1 MWHLGHAP
9 RVEPEVGRRTSGK
22 PSDAG
27 LCDKPSYLSA
37 RVEGGDDMTS
47 KQNPTTII
55 TEHDAEQVKRA
66 NAAERI
72 PVVAK
77 P

>member
-1 MWHLGHAP
+1 
-9 RVEPEVGRRTSGK
+9 
-22 PSDAG
+22 
-27 LCDKPSYLSA
+27 
-37 RVEGGDDMTS
+37 MTS
-47 KQNPTTII
+47 NQHPSTID
-55 TEHDAEQVKRA
+55 TGHDAKQVKRA

>member
-1 MWHLGHAP
+1 
-9 RVEPEVGRRTSGK
+9 
-22 PSDAG
+22 
-27 LCDKPSYLSA
+27 
-37 RVEGGDDMTS
+37 MTS
-47 KQNPTTII
+47 NRHPSTIN